1 MIYYLVGDKETFPN
15 MRLLLWNQYEEFD
28 PKNYGKLRLHGQLE
42 LRVDDWVDFASDGSH
57 YDNRV
62 VEMGWLFKDNNRT
75 STKYD
80 GIKAK
85 FLYNSTYNN
94 NPKQLAFQRIVQLH
108 DMHAGRLDPNK
119 DEPISLGRDR
129 ADSHWELVRYRTKRE
144 CLKPG

>member
-1 MIYYLVGDKETFPN
+1 M
-15 MRLLLWNQYEEFD
+15 
-28 PKNYGKLRLHGQLE
+28 
-42 LRVDDWVDFASDGSH
+42 DDWVDFAADGSH
-57 YDNRV
+57 YDNKV
-62 VEMGWLFKDNNRT
+62 VEMGWMFKDNNKT

-108 DMHAGRLDPNK
+108 DMHAGRLDPK
-119 DEPISLGRDR
+119 TEEPISLGRDR

-144 CLKPG
+144 CLKPGQCAFVVGFVRDLVTDDYRD